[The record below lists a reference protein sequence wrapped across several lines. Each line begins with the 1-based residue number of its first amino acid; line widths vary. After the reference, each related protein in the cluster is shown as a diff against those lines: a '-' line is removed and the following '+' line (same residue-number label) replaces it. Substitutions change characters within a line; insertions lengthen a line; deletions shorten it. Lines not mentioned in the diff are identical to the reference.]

1 MTKVV
6 FFDTETTGLPL
17 WQEPSDSEGQPHLTQ
32 LAAIVA
38 DAETKEVL
46 ASIDLTIRPD
56 GWVIPAELVEL
67 NGLTTEYCAAVGVSE
82 KLAVDLFFE
91 LVSNA
96 DLIVAHN
103 SSFDQRI
110 IRIAMKRYGYSD
122 ADLIEWAAKDKHFCT
137 MRESK
142 EIVGALTDKGSLK
155 NPNLSEAYQYFY
167 GEGFEGAHTAL
178 ADATACMKVYWA
190 LTSRAEKEFAI
201 EF

>member
-1 MTKVV
+1 MKKIV

-38 DAETKEVL
+38 NAETKEIL
-46 ASIDLTIRPD
+46 ASIDLTIRPE
-56 GWVIPAELVEL
+56 GWVIPEALVEL
-67 NGLTTEYCAAVGVSE
+67 NGLTAEYCAAVGVSE
-82 KLAVDLFFE
+82 KLAIDLFAD
-91 LVSNA
+91 LIGDV

-110 IRIAMKRYGYSD
+110 MRIAMKRYGYSD
-122 ADLIEWAAKDKHFCT
+122 ADLIEWAVKDKHFCT

-142 EIVGALTDKGSLK
+142 EIVGAITDKGNLK

-178 ADATACMKVYWA
+178 ADTTACMKVYWA
-190 LTSRAEKEFAI
+190 LNSRAEKEFAI